1 MKIRYH
7 YFDTSGILRGPL
19 WLSQMRKLFAVG
31 RITKRTQVCAE
42 GENSWDNLENFPE
55 LFSADQDLSDALQR
69 TRAPPSA
76 GYERRLWGW
85 LALLL
90 TLYVVYAVIH
100 FR

>member
-7 YFDTSGILRGPL
+7 YFDASGILRGPL

-31 RITKRTQVCAE
+31 RISNRTQVCAE
-42 GENSWDNLENFPE
+42 GENSWENLENFPE
-55 LFSADQDLSDALQR
+55 IISADQDLSDTLQ
-69 TRAPPSA
+69 TTCPSPSA